1 MEGFP
6 GGSDSK
12 ESTSNVGALGLFPGL
27 GTSPGGRHSNPHQN
41 SCLENPHGQRSL
53 LGYSPRGCKES
64 DMTEQLSTYTRTV
77 WGLLG
82 LALLFT
88 WPHDLEPHPG
98 SCAHRVHSRA
108 GQVEVHGVDP
118 SPVQGYL
125 HQFPVL
131 AMSAQSCCRH
141 LCAGFGVNMNL
152 YFSEINA
159 EDCNCLLTFF
169 FFLRQHLF
177 SRVVAP
183 LYVPTS
189 HV

>member
-1 MEGFP
+1 M
-6 GGSDSK
+6 
-12 ESTSNVGALGLFPGL
+12 
-27 GTSPGGRHSNPHQN
+27 
-41 SCLENPHGQRSL
+41 
-53 LGYSPRGCKES
+53 
-64 DMTEQLSTYTRTV
+64 
-77 WGLLG
+77 
-82 LALLFT
+82 
-88 WPHDLEPHPG
+88 
-98 SCAHRVHSRA
+98 
-108 GQVEVHGVDP
+108 DP

-131 AMSAQSCCRH
+131 AMSAQSCSRH

-169 FFLRQHLF
+169 FLKQHLF